1 MTESTITCDRC
12 SAPVPAGAS
21 KCPNCGAPLTEAAA
35 TGFETTKIGDMF
47 ATTKLEM
54 PPEEPV
60 ADATIMEEPSP
71 ETVPVPEPETVAEP
85 EPARSEPIY
94 EAPAP
99 ATQAFTPTASA
110 ESVQP
115 AKEWYRNPLVIGIGC
130 AVLFMCCVCVAIV
143 AAVIALLPAGL

>member
-12 SAPVPAGAS
+12 SAPVPAGAN

-54 PPEEPV
+54 PPEEPIP
-60 ADATIMEEPSP
+60 DAIPEEPSL
-71 ETVPVPEPETVAEP
+71 ETVPAPQPEIAPEPEP
-85 EPARSEPIY
+85 PRSEPVF
-94 EAPAP
+94 EVPSP
-99 ATQAFTPTASA
+99 VTPAFTPSASA

-115 AKEWYRNPLVIGIGC
+115 TKEWYKNPLVIGIGC
-130 AVLFMCCVCVAIV
+130 VVLFMCCVCVAIV